1 MRAIGILV
9 LAAIGLTGAEPGAM
23 HSAIV
28 ELRQYTLK
36 PGQRDV
42 LITLFEREFVESQ
55 EALGMK
61 IAGTFRDLDKP
72 DRFVWLRGFDNM
84 DLRPKALEA
93 FYSGP
98 VWRAHREAANA
109 TMIDST
115 NVLLLRAAD
124 PGSAFAPAAR
134 PRPPQ
139 GATDIP
145 RSLVVATIYSFD
157 RTVDAEFITF
167 FEKSVRPLLIA
178 AGATLRGAYVSET
191 TANNFPRLPVRETDR
206 VFVWFGGFRDSA
218 AYDHFVAELAR
229 SSGWRAVEQAL
240 RAKLT
245 ADPQALRLQP
255 TARSELRD

>member
-9 LAAIGLTGAEPGAM
+9 LAAIGLTGAGPGAM

-84 DLRPKALEA
+84 ERRPKALEA

-124 PGSAFAPAAR
+124 AGSAFAPAAR

-145 RSLVVATIYSFD
+145 RSLVVATIYYFD
-157 RTVDAEFITF
+157 GTVDSGFITF
-167 FEKSVRPLLIA
+167 FDTKVRPQLTA
-178 AGATLRGAYVSET
+178 AGASLRGAYVTET
-191 TANNFPRLPVRETDR
+191 AANNFPRLPLRENDR
-206 VFVWFGGFRDSA
+206 TFVWFAGFRDPA
-218 AYDHFVAELAR
+218 AYDKFATNVSR
-229 SSGWRAVEQAL
+229 SGNWRTVVRSEV
-240 RAKLT
+240 
-245 ADPQALRLQP
+245 LRLQP